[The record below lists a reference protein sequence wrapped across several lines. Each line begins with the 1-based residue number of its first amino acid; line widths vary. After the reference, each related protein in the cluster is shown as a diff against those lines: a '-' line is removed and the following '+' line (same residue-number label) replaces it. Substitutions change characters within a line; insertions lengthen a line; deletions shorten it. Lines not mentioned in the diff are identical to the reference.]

1 MSIPVVSPFV
11 PILNLAGAGLNQGQL
26 YVGVLGEDPKTN
38 PQACFWDAAMTI
50 PAGPQPFPVVG
61 GYVYRSGTPAQLY
74 TATAATGGVYDKN
87 GVQVWIGTLTN
98 DVVSTYQTIPFE
110 FLGGVAPASNEVM
123 GLYPVERSM
132 TFFANFDG
140 SGSGFAGPV
149 LTCLGKPAAGNFTI
163 TVLKNGSPAG
173 TITVA
178 QTTGAATFATTDGL
192 SFTMA
197 AGDYLE
203 FVAQTSVDSAFLNVA
218 WTITAQVT
226 A

>member
-26 YVGVLGEDPKTN
+26 YVGVLGEDPRTN

-50 PAGPQPFPVVG
+50 PASQPISIVG
-61 GYVYRSGTPAQLY
+61 GYVYHSGTPAQLY

-123 GLYPVERSM
+123 GLYTAERSL

-140 SGSGFAGPV
+140 SASGFAAPV
-149 LTCLGKPAAGNFTI
+149 MTCLGKPAAGNFTI
-163 TVLKNGSPAG
+163 TVNKNGSPVG

-192 SFTMA
+192 SFNVVA
-197 AGDYLE
+197 ADYLE

>member
-1 MSIPVVSPFV
+1 MSTEVVSPFV
-11 PILNLAGAGLNQGQL
+11 PILNLAGAGLNEGKL
-26 YVGVLGEDPKTN
+26 YVGVLGEDPITN
-38 PQACFWDAAMTI
+38 PIACYWDAALTI
-50 PAGPQPFPVVG
+50 PASQPIDVLG
-61 GYVYRSGTPAQLY
+61 GYTMRSGTPTQAY
-74 TATAATGGVYDKN
+74 TSTACTVGVYDKN
-87 GVQVWIGTLTN
+87 DVQVFIGNVAADTLA
-98 DVVSTYQTIPFE
+98 TYLQLSFE

-123 GLYPVERSM
+123 GLYEARQSL

-140 SGSGFAGPV
+140 SAQGFASPGLV
-149 LTCLGKPAAGNFTI
+149 CLGKPAAGPFVI
-163 TVLKNGSPAG
+163 TVNKNGSQVG

-178 QTTGAATFATTDGL
+178 QTTGVATFATTDGL